1 MSKVSVTLNGR
12 EFTIGCEEGQEA
24 YLRELAHALDG
35 RVRSISEQ
43 VGQIGDLRLL
53 LMASL
58 ILVDEQKESGRRIA
72 ELEEQVERLGHE
84 RHGVASLHAAERE
97 QVAARLV
104 DVAERLEAFAAS
116 LDGLPPQAP
125 GETGKDSAGQGGVSA
140 NSSFAAADA

>member
-1 MSKVSVTLNGR
+1 MSKVSVILNGR

-58 ILVDEQKESGRRIA
+58 ILVDEQKENDRRIA

-97 QVAARLV
+97 QVAERLV
-104 DVAERLEAFAAS
+104 EVAERLEAFAES
-116 LDGLPPQAP
+116 LDGLPPHTP
-125 GETGKDSAGQGGVSA
+125 GAADDDDTAQGGVSA